1 MDNGPPRRSGPAK
14 EEEITLGAPSG
25 NGCVGRHEL
34 PPLPYDYDALEP
46 YISER
51 TVRLHHS
58 VHHRAYVDGL
68 NAAEE
73 ALAQARRERRWDT
86 VNDLLRRLA
95 FHGSGHFLHTIYWT
109 NMHPEGGGRPTDEEL
124 MRQIQRDFG
133 SFEAFRDQFT
143 AAANALPGNGWVL
156 LVWQPE
162 AGKLEILQT
171 EQHHLS
177 AQWTAVPILALD
189 LWEHAYYLQYQA
201 RRPDYVESWWNVV
214 NWPDVAQRLRRAR
227 RERNAREEATDC
239 AEGSDWEEDGD
250 GSDWPD
256 GSDSETGDGSYGDVG
271 DKPGGDPD
279 AGGPDAPPPDGYGDG
294 GRHEAGVGTAGG
306 TDAGS
311 GTGMN
316 GGDGARRGSLRVASE
331 PQARSSQD
339 EIAAVQ
345 TVYGS
350 RASVRRA
357 LWAGAVKGGTTTRTG
372 TVRPTSGRRFLP

>member
-14 EEEITLGAPSG
+14 EEEITLGASSG

-58 VHHRAYVDGL
+58 VHHRTYVDGL

-73 ALAQARRERRWDT
+73 ALAQARRERRWDA

-189 LWEHAYYLQYQA
+189 LWEHAYYLQYRA

-279 AGGPDAPPPDGYGDG
+279 AGGPDAPPPD
-294 GRHEAGVGTAGG
+294 
-306 TDAGS
+306 
-311 GTGMN
+311 
-316 GGDGARRGSLRVASE
+316 
-331 PQARSSQD
+331 
-339 EIAAVQ
+339 
-345 TVYGS
+345 
-350 RASVRRA
+350 
-357 LWAGAVKGGTTTRTG
+357 
-372 TVRPTSGRRFLP
+372 